1 MLSRIWD
8 ARLTMWGHTPVK
20 LIRAE
25 NRAQNC
31 GLRSCLIAG
40 VAEDAG
46 GTRES
51 QGHLTECVQGPWG
64 GSRNVEEII
73 RQVRDPRKIGNP
85 ERNVSNRR
93 VVSATSLASEKS
105 RRVRVKGRWWPWRPP
120 FHWCAGGIGQTAA
133 GQAGAEKG
141 SSWQWAVRCSFKRST
156 SQLSCSSAQTRAQE
170 AHRCALLFESTP
182 HAKRLAS
189 VTASTN
195 PKKLEE
201 EFPFEVKV
209 AFSICFAVSC
219 YGGSSHL
226 QQQEGHTG
234 PFRGSTLSISHH
246 SSEPC
251 L

>member
-31 GLRSCLIAG
+31 GLRSCLIAS

-64 GSRNVEEII
+64 GSRSVEEII
-73 RQVRDPRKIGNP
+73 RQVRDPRKIRNP

-93 VVSATSLASEKS
+93 VLSATSLASEKS

-201 EFPFEVKV
+201 EFPFEVKI

-226 QQQEGHTG
+226 QQQEGHTR
-234 PFRGSTLSISHH
+234 PVPWIYSQHQPPQL
-246 SSEPC
+246 
-251 L
+251 